1 MKKKYVFIS
10 NIASPYQVKL
20 CYSLQKYFNAEF
32 WFYEYID
39 NTRPE
44 WWKIPL
50 GNKCK
55 ILKYSYRLPKIGY
68 VSFGVFYD
76 LIRFNPDIIVLG
88 GFMKWHI
95 IISKLAK
102 LFNKKVIVMSEPM
115 RYVNS
120 DDNKSDTLRNKSN
133 SYWSLKFC
141 KMLFSNLDLYLGM
154 GEVAKKQFIEE
165 LEFPKENV
173 ECTRYPQDIEEY
185 YTHKLRIKKKGDK
198 YRILFANRLVERYQP
213 LLVLEIFRELSK
225 EYSNI
230 ELFMNNDGAL
240 KNECEEFIKENNLEK
255 VYFLDEIDSW
265 NNMHLIYKS
274 SDILILPAT
283 YSNGNGTMIEAAA
296 SGMGIV
302 ISNRINHI
310 KRHFLDGSNCFIC
323 DLKVDDFV
331 NAIKKYI
338 DEPEL
343 LIKHGELSRK
353 MVENRKNSNTAK
365 IYYELLKKHSLI

>member
-1 MKKKYVFIS
+1 
-10 NIASPYQVKL
+10 
-20 CYSLQKYFNAEF
+20 
-32 WFYEYID
+32 
-39 NTRPE
+39 
-44 WWKIPL
+44 
-50 GNKCK
+50 
-55 ILKYSYRLPKIGY
+55 
-68 VSFGVFYD
+68 
-76 LIRFNPDIIVLG
+76 
-88 GFMKWHI
+88 
-95 IISKLAK
+95 
-102 LFNKKVIVMSEPM
+102 
-115 RYVNS
+115 
-120 DDNKSDTLRNKSN
+120 
-133 SYWSLKFC
+133 
-141 KMLFSNLDLYLGM
+141 
-154 GEVAKKQFIEE
+154 
-165 LEFPKENV
+165 
-173 ECTRYPQDIEEY
+173 
-185 YTHKLRIKKKGDK
+185 
-198 YRILFANRLVERYQP
+198 
-213 LLVLEIFRELSK
+213 
-225 EYSNI
+225 
-230 ELFMNNDGAL
+230 MNNDGAL